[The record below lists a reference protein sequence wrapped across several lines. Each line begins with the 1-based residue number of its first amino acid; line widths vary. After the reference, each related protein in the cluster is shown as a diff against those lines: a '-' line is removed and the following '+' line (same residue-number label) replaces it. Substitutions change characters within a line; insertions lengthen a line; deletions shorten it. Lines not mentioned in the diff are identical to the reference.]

1 MVDEVNHD
9 ILFKINSLLDFPW
22 LITKKYQMYF
32 SITQKSTVNDM
43 VDFSEWVSVQDCI
56 GLPGFPSGAPNVRR
70 KLEQLV
76 SNNPKLKRKK
86 AKSKAYEY
94 HVSVLPEETK
104 KFLGVEEHSVIPDSA
119 LSSPS
124 STARDLWI
132 MLFDNLTER
141 QKQYVIKVFMQGGL
155 NALMPMVADLEASA
169 DREIFE
175 QRDPNEQ
182 IQAAPKLSTRN
193 KAG

>member
-1 MVDEVNHD
+1 MG
-9 ILFKINSLLDFPW
+9 
-22 LITKKYQMYF
+22 Y
-32 SITQKSTVNDM
+32 
-43 VDFSEWVSVQDCI
+43 FSEWVSVQDCI

-104 KFLGVEEHSVIPDSA
+104 KFLGVDERSAMPDTA
-119 LSSPS
+119 LSSPNS
-124 STARDLWI
+124 SARDLWI

-141 QKQYVIKVFMQGGL
+141 QKQYVIKVFIQGGL
-155 NALMPMVADLEASA
+155 KALMPMVAELEGGE

-175 QRDPNEQ
+175 QCDSVQ
-182 IQAAPKLSTRN
+182 KGCAASNLSTQS

>member
-1 MVDEVNHD
+1 MTD
-9 ILFKINSLLDFPW
+9 L
-22 LITKKYQMYF
+22 
-32 SITQKSTVNDM
+32 
-43 VDFSEWVSVQDCI
+43 SEWVSVQDCI

-76 SNNPKLKRKK
+76 SAHPGLKRKK

-94 HVSVLPEETK
+94 HVSVLPHETK
-104 KFLGVEEHSVIPDSA
+104 RFLGVDERASAPHSA
-119 LSSPS
+119 QSSPN
-124 STARDLWI
+124 STARDLWL

-155 NALMPMVADLEASA
+155 KALMPMVADLEAGE

-175 QRDPNEQ
+175 QCDTDEQ
-182 IQAAPKLSTRN
+182 IQAAPKMSTRN